1 MRDCESVK
9 LHSVLETERINQT
22 EKGEPF
28 FYIENGPFSRPLF
41 RLFCLFKQSIQFL
54 QQINVK
60 IVHPVHGAAIR
71 TYDLWNMS
79 LLSKPLDQ
87 VFL

>member
-1 MRDCESVK
+1 MKMV
-9 LHSVLETERINQT
+9 HSPGL
-22 EKGEPF
+22 F
-28 FYIENGPFSRPLF
+28 FVYFRP
-41 RLFCLFKQSIQFL
+41 FKQTIQFL

-60 IVHPVHGAAIR
+60 IVHPVYGAGIR
-71 TYDLWNMS
+71 TYDLRNMS